1 MLSSLNK
8 FFILRFAFV
17 LIIGLNFIPTEA
29 YCNQKIAL
37 YGDSLM
43 AGYGLKK
50 EFHLSTILEKNLKDK
65 GFDINIINASVS
77 GDTTS
82 GGLNRLNWLL
92 ENNNIDIVVLC
103 LGANDMLRGI
113 KPSSIKQNLRK
124 IIEILQDKNIDV
136 LLAGMLAQE
145 ALGKEYKAKFDT
157 IYPELAEKFNI
168 SFLPFL
174 LDGVALNPKLNLNDG
189 KHPNSKGVNLI
200 SKNLE
205 KSLIPLL
212 NN

>member
-1 MLSSLNK
+1 MLSSLYK
-8 FFILRFAFV
+8 FFILQFSFV
-17 LIIGLNFIPTEA
+17 FIIGLNFIPTKV

-43 AGYGLKK
+43 AGYGLEKK
-50 EFHLSTILEKNLKDK
+50 FHLSTILEKNLKRK
-65 GFDINIINASVS
+65 GFDVNIINASVS

-113 KPSSIKQNLRK
+113 KPSVIKKNLNN
-124 IIEILQDKNIDV
+124 IIEILQDKNINI
-136 LLAGMLAQE
+136 LLVGMLAQE
-145 ALGKEYKAKFDT
+145 TLGKEYKSKFDM
-157 IYPELAEKFNI
+157 IYPELAKKFKI

-174 LDGVALNPKLNLNDG
+174 LDGVALDPKLNLDDG

-205 KSLIPLL
+205 INLINLL